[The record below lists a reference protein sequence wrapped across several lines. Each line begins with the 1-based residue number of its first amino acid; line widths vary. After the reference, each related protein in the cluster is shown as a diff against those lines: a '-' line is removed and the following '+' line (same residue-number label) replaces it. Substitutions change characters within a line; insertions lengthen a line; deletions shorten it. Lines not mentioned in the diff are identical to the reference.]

1 MDFII
6 DSVETLDNIS
16 NRPTK
21 VSKTFSDVY
30 EAAKNLRFTK
40 DSYDR
45 SHWQIRD
52 IGASEEYNKAIIEIA
67 QIACAKIPLN
77 GQLTPQSLLESIY
90 DSKEIFQNMQELVNQ
105 EVQIMLTEIDSNN
118 RKTLEVV
125 NRYFDIGFIDKDQFL
140 SLQKDCS
147 QSLKAMYVDNPKII
161 IELVNDFNKLQTKL
175 MVVEDSQGIQ
185 YLRIG
190 KYIEDVIHT
199 YNGEQYDL
207 PEQLKFKDIPSII
220 GIGIELNIDYSKDS
234 LSNVYKLQYNADG
247 NLESIEK
254 CSL

>member
-52 IGASEEYNKAIIEIA
+52 IGASEEYNKAIIDIA

-140 SLQKDCS
+140 NLQKDCS
-147 QSLKAMYVDNPKII
+147 QSRKAMYVDNPKII

-207 PEQLKFKDIPSII
+207 PEQVKFKNIPSII

-234 LSNVYKLQYNADG
+234 LSNVYKLEYNADG
-247 NLESIEK
+247 NLENVEK

>member
-45 SHWQIRD
+45 SHWQIRN

>member
-90 DSKEIFQNMQELVNQ
+90 DSKEIFWNMQELINQ

-125 NRYFDIGFIDKDQFL
+125 NRYFDIDFIDKDQFL
-140 SLQKDCS
+140 RLQKDCS
-147 QSLKAMYVDNPKII
+147 QSRKAMYVDNPKII

-207 PEQLKFKDIPSII
+207 PEQVKFKGIPSII

-234 LSNVYKLQYNADG
+234 LSNVYKLEYNADG
-247 NLESIEK
+247 NLENVEK

>member
-6 DSVETLDNIS
+6 DSIETLDNIS

-52 IGASEEYNKAIIEIA
+52 IGASEEYNRAIIDIA

-90 DSKEIFQNMQELVNQ
+90 DSKEILQNMQELINQ

-147 QSLKAMYVDNPKII
+147 QGRKAMYVDNPKII

-207 PEQLKFKDIPSII
+207 PEQVKFKDIPSII
-220 GIGIELNIDYSKDS
+220 GIGIELNIDYYKDS
-234 LSNVYKLQYNADG
+234 LSNVYKLEYNADG
-247 NLESIEK
+247 NLESVEK

>member
-1 MDFII
+1 
-6 DSVETLDNIS
+6 
-16 NRPTK
+16 
-21 VSKTFSDVY
+21 
-30 EAAKNLRFTK
+30 
-40 DSYDR
+40 
-45 SHWQIRD
+45 
-52 IGASEEYNKAIIEIA
+52 
-67 QIACAKIPLN
+67 
-77 GQLTPQSLLESIY
+77 
-90 DSKEIFQNMQELVNQ
+90 
-105 EVQIMLTEIDSNN
+105 MLTEIDSNN

-125 NRYFDIGFIDKDQFL
+125 NRYFDVGFIDKDQFL

-147 QSLKAMYVDNPKII
+147 QSRKAMYVDNPKII

-175 MVVEDSQGIQ
+175 MIVEDSQGIQ

-207 PEQLKFKDIPSII
+207 PEQVKFKDIPSII

-234 LSNVYKLQYNADG
+234 LSNVYKLEYNADG
-247 NLESIEK
+247 NLENVEK

>member
-6 DSVETLDNIS
+6 DSIETLDNIS

-52 IGASEEYNKAIIEIA
+52 IGASEEYNRAIIEIA

-118 RKTLEVV
+118 RKTLEIV

-147 QSLKAMYVDNPKII
+147 WSRKAMYVDNPKII

-185 YLRIG
+185 YLKIG

-207 PEQLKFKDIPSII
+207 PEQVKFKDIPSII

-234 LSNVYKLQYNADG
+234 LSNVYKLEYNADG
-247 NLESIEK
+247 NLESVEK

>member
-6 DSVETLDNIS
+6 DSIETLDNIS

-77 GQLTPQSLLESIY
+77 SQLTPQSLLESIY

-147 QSLKAMYVDNPKII
+147 QSRGAMYVDNPKII

-175 MVVEDSQGIQ
+175 MIVEDSQGIQ

-207 PEQLKFKDIPSII
+207 PEQVKFKDIPSII

-234 LSNVYKLQYNADG
+234 LSNVYKLEYNADG
-247 NLESIEK
+247 NLESVEK

>member
-45 SHWQIRD
+45 SHWQIRN

-147 QSLKAMYVDNPKII
+147 QSRKAMYVNNPKII

-207 PEQLKFKDIPSII
+207 PEQVKFKDIPSII

-234 LSNVYKLQYNADG
+234 LSNVYKLEYNADG
-247 NLESIEK
+247 NLESVEK
-254 CSL
+254 CRL

>member
-140 SLQKDCS
+140 NLQKDCS
-147 QSLKAMYVDNPKII
+147 QSRKAMYVDSPKII
-161 IELVNDFNKLQTKL
+161 IELMNDFNKLQTKL
-175 MVVEDSQGIQ
+175 MIVEDSQGIQ

-207 PEQLKFKDIPSII
+207 PEQVKFKDIPSII
-220 GIGIELNIDYSKDS
+220 GMGIELNIDYSKDS
-234 LSNVYKLQYNADG
+234 LSNVYKFEYNADG
-247 NLESIEK
+247 NLENVEK

>member
-67 QIACAKIPLN
+67 QIACANIPLN

-90 DSKEIFQNMQELVNQ
+90 NSKEIFQNMQELVNQ

-147 QSLKAMYVDNPKII
+147 QSSKAMYVDNPKII

-207 PEQLKFKDIPSII
+207 PEQVKFKDIPSII

-234 LSNVYKLQYNADG
+234 LSNVYKLEYNADG
-247 NLESIEK
+247 NLENVEK

>member
-6 DSVETLDNIS
+6 DSIETLDNIS

-52 IGASEEYNKAIIEIA
+52 IGASEEYNKAIIDIA

-125 NRYFDIGFIDKDQFL
+125 NRYFDIGFIDRGQFL

-147 QSLKAMYVDNPKII
+147 QSRKAMYVDNPKII

-175 MVVEDSQGIQ
+175 MVVEDSQDIQ

-207 PEQLKFKDIPSII
+207 PEQVKFKDIPSVI

-234 LSNVYKLQYNADG
+234 LSNVYKLEYNADG
-247 NLESIEK
+247 NLESVEK

>member
-52 IGASEEYNKAIIEIA
+52 IGASEEYNRAIIDIA
-67 QIACAKIPLN
+67 QIACANIPLN

-125 NRYFDIGFIDKDQFL
+125 NRYFDMGFIDKDQFL
-140 SLQKDCS
+140 NLQKDCS
-147 QSLKAMYVDNPKII
+147 QSSKAMYVDNPKII

-175 MVVEDSQGIQ
+175 MIVEDSQGIQ

-207 PEQLKFKDIPSII
+207 PEQVKFKDIPSVI

-234 LSNVYKLQYNADG
+234 LSNVYKLKYNADG
-247 NLESIEK
+247 NLESVEK